1 MPCRVVLHGRGTEGA
16 LPGQVLVS
24 AWCKRIGHMPCGL
37 QACAL
42 IRFATRASS
51 IGGALT
57 PSSLCFA
64 ARSLFLPHSRND
76 EMPVLLQVSDP
87 CQQGGLH

>member
-1 MPCRVVLHGRGTEGA
+1 MPCRVVLHWRGTEGA

-24 AWCKRIGHMPCGL
+24 ARCKRIGHMPCGL

-57 PSSLCFA
+57 PPSLWFA
-64 ARSLFLPHSRND
+64 AHVLSILPRSRDD

-87 CQQGGLH
+87 CQ